1 MRLIK
6 FWWSGPILERKGM
19 RAIFHEKG
27 KKGKT
32 FGQKCTKSE
41 NILKKGNLMWATIAR
56 MK

>member
-32 FGQKCTKSE
+32 FEHLGKNVQ
-41 NILKKGNLMWATIAR
+41 NLKIF
-56 MK
+56 